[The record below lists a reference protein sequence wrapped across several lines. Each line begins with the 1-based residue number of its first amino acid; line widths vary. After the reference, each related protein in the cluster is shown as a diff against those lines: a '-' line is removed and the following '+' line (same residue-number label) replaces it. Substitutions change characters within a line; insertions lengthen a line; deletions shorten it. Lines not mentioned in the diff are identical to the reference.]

1 MLTAAQA
8 QFASL
13 GATVWAARAGEA
25 LGRVGLRAAPPL
37 DLTPTERG
45 AAELAAAGLTNREIA
60 ERMFISLRTAES
72 TLSRVYRKLGVR
84 SRAELARDYAT
95 RMK

>member
-1 MLTAAQA
+1 
-8 QFASL
+8 
-13 GATVWAARAGEA
+13 
-25 LGRVGLRAAPPL
+25 
-37 DLTPTERG
+37 
-45 AAELAAAGLTNREIA
+45 
-60 ERMFISLRTAES
+60 MFISLRTAES